1 MNNAFW
7 VRSLLAMV
15 MLCGVAPAP
24 AQDLAGTEVVVRRVA
39 DGVLANGSFSFV
51 DPSSGRTYNDPSRA
65 PEGVRLQLTSPYND
79 WRYWN
84 GILNIALLRL
94 SDILEEPAYGD
105 FAKRNVA
112 FGFDHY
118 RFFEAHRRGEDKWG
132 YPFGQ
137 LFILKELDDGGA
149 MGASVLEVFRRDP
162 QPRYQTYLNAVAEHI
177 LVHQSRLP
185 DGTLVRSFP
194 QRWTLWADDL
204 YMALVFL
211 SRMGEKTGEGRYF
224 DDAAQQV
231 VQFFDYLFDE
241 QKGLMV
247 HNWYSDVNRPGVAFW
262 GRANGWALLAQVALL
277 ERLPGDHPRREK
289 LLTLFRK
296 HLLGVARYQGPEGL
310 WHQLL
315 DKTDSYPET
324 SATAMFTYA
333 VARAVRL
340 GFLEPRYLSI
350 ARRGWEGIA
359 SRIRPDGQVEGV
371 CTGTVVS
378 DDLVYYYRRPAPLND
393 VHGIGTVLL
402 AGVEMLQNSK

>member
-149 MGASVLEVFRRDP
+149 MGASLLEVFRRDP

-177 LVHQSRLP
+177 RMHQSRLP

-231 VQFFDYLFDE
+231 VRFFDYLFDE

-277 ERLPGDHPRREK
+277 ERLPEDHPRREK